1 MFDGTFSH
9 PQNIYVENAGGGL
22 PSTYFRVCQYP
33 RITEKATS
41 LIIQAQNYPLS
52 LEEGYFTIR
61 SDIVPQSSFVSGNGN
76 THLPIVGIVNK
87 QSPQGDF
94 YISPS
99 SELRFTITKPQIVT
113 AIKVAICDPDG
124 EYAILSDRSSV
135 IFKLTRDRQI
145 DTKVAQEVFEKFAKK
160 SSL

>member
-1 MFDGTFSH
+1 
-9 PQNIYVENAGGGL
+9 GGGL
-22 PSTYFRVCQYP
+22 PSTYFRVCQFP

-41 LIIQAQNYPLS
+41 LTISAKNYPLS
-52 LEEGYFTIR
+52 LEEGYYTIR
-61 SDIVPQSSFVSGNGN
+61 SDIVPQSSFVSGDGN

-124 EYAILSDRSSV
+124 EFAILSDRSSV

-145 DTKVAQEVFEKFAKK
+145 DTRVAQEVFEKFAKK